1 MRQSMALVAV
11 CIMLF
16 GFSVGAKAQT
26 PTTDPVAADHYLDD
40 RSTPQSLVQSYYNAI
55 NRKEYLRAYSY
66 WDNPGSGGPG
76 QPPPFERFQS
86 GFAATAAVQVLI
98 GTVSG
103 DAGAGQIYYSVPVAL
118 TAETTSGA
126 LQVYAGCFTLHLSQ
140 PSFWA
145 EPPYHGMG
153 INSAKVQQLSSSA
166 NPADLLANACPA
178 AANQPNPNAPV
189 TPTPDPASID
199 PSRYLDDR
207 SDPVQVV
214 RSLFNAINRKEYV
227 RAYSYWQNPASST
240 NQPPPFDQFQQG
252 YQQTASV
259 QLIAGT
265 VTSDAGAGQ
274 LYYSLPVTLLS
285 QTTSGVQQT
294 YVGCYRLHLSQPAVQ
309 ATPPFVP
316 LGITSARIQQ
326 VANNAD
332 TTVLMS
338 QACQ

>member
-1 MRQSMALVAV
+1 MILSGVSLGV
-11 CIMLF
+11 
-16 GFSVGAKAQT
+16 KAQT
-26 PTTDPVAADHYLDD
+26 SSTDPVSPDHYLDD
-40 RSTPQSLVQSYYNAI
+40 RSTPQSLIQSYYNAI

-66 WDNPGSGGPG
+66 WDNPGSGGG
-76 QPPPFERFQS
+76 QPPSFERFQS

-103 DAGAGQIYYSVPVAL
+103 DAGAGQIYYNVPVAL

-126 LQVYAGCFTLHLSQ
+126 LQVYAGCFTLHMSQ

-145 EPPYHGMG
+145 EPPYQGMG

-166 NPADLLANACPA
+166 NPPDLLANACSA

-199 PSRYLDDR
+199 ASRYLDDR

-227 RAYSYWQNPASST
+227 RAYSYWQNPANNR

-252 YQQTASV
+252 YQQTATV
-259 QLIAGT
+259 QLIAGA

-274 LYYSLPVTLLS
+274 LYYKLPVTLLA
-285 QTTSGVQQT
+285 QTTAGVQQT
-294 YVGCYRLHLSQPAVQ
+294 YVGCYQLHLSQPAVQ
-309 ATPPFVP
+309 AAPPFVP
-316 LGITSARIQQ
+316 LGIVSAQIQQ

-332 TTVLMS
+332 TSALMN
-338 QACQ
+338 QACR